1 MANPRNIS
9 NPIKAQGFFTTK
21 RIALI
26 VIAVIIL
33 TFVFWIWG
41 TYNSFISKDQ
51 SVQGQWANVET
62 QYQRRID
69 LIPNLVNSVKGYM
82 TFEQNLLI
90 NITQLRSQWMSAATV
105 DDKIQYQTQLDTA
118 ISRLLLV
125 KENYPELKADKTVIN
140 LMDELA
146 GTENRI
152 AVERSRYN
160 DKVREF
166 NTAVMVVPSNII
178 AGWFN
183 FKAKTYYQSTTEGAE
198 EAPVV
203 DLQ

>member
-1 MANPRNIS
+1 MAKE
-9 NPIKAQGFFTTK
+9 KALQFFTKK

-26 VIAVIIL
+26 AAVVLALI
-33 TFVFWIWG
+33 VVSWIWG
-41 TYNSFISKDQ
+41 TYNALITRDQ
-51 SVQGQWANVET
+51 SVQSQWANVET

-82 TFEQNLLI
+82 TYEQKLLTD
-90 NITQLRSQWMSAATV
+90 ITQLRSQWMQSAAI

-125 KENYPELKADKTVIN
+125 QENYPDLKADRTVVQ

-160 DKVREF
+160 DKVREY
-166 NTAVMVVPSNII
+166 NLAVKTFPSNVI
-178 AGWFN
+178 AEWFG
-183 FKAKTYYQSTTEGAE
+183 FSEKAYYEAKSPGAE

-203 DLQ
+203 SI